1 MTGLAESPGPPR
13 DLIGYGR
20 AGSQSVLAGRGAGRG
35 EPRSELRGRIR
46 ILVPAGDGR
55 NAGFPELVYPM
66 DPDYRDLASESM
78 YEYGSRAG
86 IWRLARLLDE
96 FQLKC
101 TFFGC
106 AVAFEENP
114 DVGRYIQEAG
124 HEPCCHG
131 WRWEQ
136 PYTLSREQEKTQLDA
151 AVASIARTC
160 GERPRGWYSFTPAS
174 LHTRELL
181 VEEGGFVYDSDAFN
195 DDLPYFVEV
204 KGSRHLVVP
213 YSLVYNDARFL
224 AGQAIQIRPRSSTT
238 ASERS
243 TTSGGREKRIHG

>member
-1 MTGLAESPGPPR
+1 
-13 DLIGYGR
+13 
-20 AGSQSVLAGRGAGRG
+20 
-35 EPRSELRGRIR
+35 
-46 ILVPAGDGR
+46 
-55 NAGFPELVYPM
+55 
-66 DPDYRDLASESM
+66 M
-78 YEYGSRAG
+78 YEYGRRAG

-224 AGQAIQIRPRSSTT
+224 AGQGYTDPTSFFDYCKRALDYLWREGETHPRMISIGLH
-238 ASERS
+238 ARWAGQAGRAAALRDFIEYALEKGQVWFARRLDIANWWIERHEEFEV
-243 TTSGGREKRIHG
+243 GPG